1 MTDLFS
7 SGIQGFGLAPHRAVQ
22 ERRSDCSWF
31 PEGHCLFRH
40 LHSHGRPGAHQQDGA
55 DHPGRLTFPPWTIK
69 SGFPPGYH
77 FLCLRNISGSSR
89 DSLRH
94 GVSSPWWEG
103 HKEGKTVHPLRTGS
117 SARRPERGRGQSLHS
132 SKRGKLLLNCSRKQ
146 ELIVKMWRFYID
158 RELQTRHWQS
168 MTQPPGSTNSAGWRG
183 QWAESSASCR
193 RRWSSRSSWPLRPPL
208 MS

>member
-1 MTDLFS
+1 MIDLFS

-31 PEGHCLFRH
+31 SEGHCLFRH
-40 LHSHGRPGAHQQDGA
+40 VDSHGRPGAHQQDGA

-69 SGFPPGYH
+69 SGFPPVYR
-77 FLCLRNISGSSR
+77 FLRLRNVSGSSR

-94 GVSSPWWEG
+94 GFSSPWWER

-132 SKRGKLLLNCSRKQ
+132 SKRGKLLLYCSQKQ
-146 ELIVKMWRFYID
+146 ELIVKMWWFTSTGHY
-158 RELQTRHWQS
+158 RHGTDHLWHSHQGAR
-168 MTQPPGSTNSAGWRG
+168 TARDDGSSG
-183 QWAESSASCR
+183 
-193 RRWSSRSSWPLRPPL
+193 RSSPPAAAGGGQAAHRGHRGHL
-208 MS
+208 